1 MEGFFI
7 MELKLQ
13 AKSLFTGVV
22 IGYAITCLVFISYA
36 LLLTYTNIT
45 EENISLVVTLTSIVS
60 VLVAGFDAARG
71 ATSKGWLWGIVA
83 GFMYAVILVVLMSWI
98 QQSLILDSRAITLL
112 ILSLA
117 GGGLGGVIGI
127 NLKK

>member
-1 MEGFFI
+1 
-7 MELKLQ
+7 MELKFQ
-13 AKSLFTGVV
+13 AKSLFSGVM
-22 IGYAITCLVFISYA
+22 IGYAITCLVFITYA
-36 LLLTYTNIT
+36 VLLTYTSIT
-45 EENISLVVTLTSIVS
+45 EENISLVVTITSIVS

-71 ATSKGWLWGIVA
+71 ATSKGWLWGIIA
-83 GFMYAVILVVLMSWI
+83 GFIYAVILVVIMTWV
-98 QQSLILDSRAITLL
+98 QGRLILDSRTISVL

>member
-1 MEGFFI
+1 MEF
-7 MELKLQ
+7 KLQ
-13 AKSLFTGVV
+13 AKSLFSGVA

-36 LLLTYTNIT
+36 LLLTYTSTT
-45 EENISLVVTLTSIVS
+45 EENIPLVVTLTTIVS
-60 VLVAGFDAARG
+60 VLVAGFDAARS
-71 ATSKGWLWGIVA
+71 ASSKGWLWGIIA
-83 GFMYAVILVVLMSWI
+83 GFTYALLLVGIMSWI
-98 QQSLILDSRAITLL
+98 QQALIMDSRTVTLL